1 MHAFYQWLADFSHRE
16 SCDLTQLEDTAAL
29 VLEFD
34 HGVSLTVEHSEDD
47 YLTLSSDIG
56 LVAPD
61 DTSTMELLL
70 TGNLMAV
77 DNRAGFM
84 GLDPVSRRASLL
96 QQFPLP
102 AIADAQALQTMIEDF
117 LAAATAW
124 RNSLEQHP

>member
-34 HGVSLTVEHSEDD
+34 HGVSLIVEHSEDD

-102 AIADAQALQTMIEDF
+102 AIADAQSLQTMIEDF